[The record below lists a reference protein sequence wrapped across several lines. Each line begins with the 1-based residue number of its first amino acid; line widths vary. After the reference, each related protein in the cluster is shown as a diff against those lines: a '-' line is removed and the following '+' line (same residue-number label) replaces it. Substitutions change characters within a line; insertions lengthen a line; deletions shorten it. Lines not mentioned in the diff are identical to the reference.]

1 MCGVKVRARGGKFSR
16 VGSTTAGKAKSK
28 NSGSPRDELRVTVT
42 KNRGALSRSLGTLWE
57 ATSCCWSAGKS
68 REENRRRTGAFP
80 AEIDDVREE
89 QTTASSTTTTTFDRV
104 SSSPSSS
111 SLEGVPQ
118 PPTTTTPL
126 PIFSTYCGKCVC
138 VWRRVRKTYPHPTHK
153 GARKKKE
160 NSR

>member
-1 MCGVKVRARGGKFSR
+1 MWGESSRKGWKIFSGGKH
-16 VGSTTAGKAKSK
+16 
-28 NSGSPRDELRVTVT
+28 NSWYRQNRRIPEVLGTSYASLLR
-42 KNRGALSRSLGTLWE
+42 KIGGALSRSLGTLWE

-126 PIFSTYCGKCVC
+126 PNFSTYCQRVC
-138 VWRRVRKTYPHPTHK
+138 VRVAAREENLPPPHTLGGTEK
-153 GARKKKE
+153 R
-160 NSR
+160 